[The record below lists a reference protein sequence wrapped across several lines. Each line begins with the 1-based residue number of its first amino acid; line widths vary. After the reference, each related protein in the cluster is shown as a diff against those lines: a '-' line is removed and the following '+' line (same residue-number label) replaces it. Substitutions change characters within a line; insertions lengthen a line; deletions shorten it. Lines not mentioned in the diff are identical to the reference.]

1 MWKVHACV
9 SKRGVC
15 EPQSVEWGT
24 KLSFSTLFRIT
35 RFIYKV
41 FIHNLFS
48 PVLKT
53 LILSIYSLILNVD
66 VCILNVAFFWWRLVP
81 KPWPVLKPGHTEA
94 RVQIPKDSEH
104 TWYLSFF
111 YTHTFWGLQIVHS
124 KVRKFATKMDS
135 RQNSVNYTLC
145 VTLCPVCKI
154 THCANYT
161 MCV

>member
-66 VCILNVAFFWWRLVP
+66 VCILNVAFLWWRLVP
-81 KPWPVLKPGHTEA
+81 KPWPVLKSGHTEA
-94 RVQIPKDSEH
+94 KVHIPKDSERLWKLRKPVLQKPLMSYNCFDDH
-104 TWYLSFF
+104 HQGEGLPPRGAWPFGQVAILSARFLAPPLLPF
-111 YTHTFWGLQIVHS
+111 YNMSQ
-124 KVRKFATKMDS
+124 
-135 RQNSVNYTLC
+135 
-145 VTLCPVCKI
+145 
-154 THCANYT
+154 
-161 MCV
+161 